1 MRRKDAMAEEKP
13 EELRP
18 SAGWVVLHLYHRI
31 ERDTWQRL
39 SSDERAAAV
48 GSPEVQKLLAEA
60 PEIVGIMEVSREA
73 KPDGEG
79 KHWVSVEMKPVEP
92 LANPVTLK
100 MVKAEPRLA
109 AMELVKYS
117 RLSVGKV
124 SAAEWDWPCMG
135 TASAVTPPR
144 LPTPLPP

>member
-1 MRRKDAMAEEKP
+1 MC
-13 EELRP
+13 
-18 SAGWVVLHLYHRI
+18 
-31 ERDTWQRL
+31 
-39 SSDERAAAV
+39 SSDLSTEWDGVRNHTAAGNLRAMKV
-48 GSPEVQKLLAEA
+48 GDRAFFYHSNIGL
-60 PEIVGIMEVSREA
+60 EIVGIMEVSRTA

-92 LANPVTLK
+92 LPNPVTLK

-124 SAAEWDWPCMG
+124 SPEEWAAVLGRAKRERRRDVG
-135 TASAVTPPR
+135 EARV
-144 LPTPLPP
+144 